1 MSTLRFFNISSLL
14 FSETA
19 HSIPIDVVRE
29 SNLKASC
36 LEGLVGVFVG
46 GTNGVGASTLK
57 EFFECTIRPK
67 AYIVGRNEK
76 NAQELIEEVT
86 GASFNAE
93 CHFIKADVTLLRNVD
108 EVCDQ
113 ILQKEKKLNIL
124 FLSAGFMSMRGRTET
139 SEGLD
144 KKMAINFYSRMRF
157 IYSLMPLLT
166 DAAKQNELSRVLSV
180 LAAGSEGHIRTDDLS
195 LKHNYTVH
203 ACMAH
208 CVVMND
214 FMMEEYA
221 KRYPLTA
228 FSHSYPGTIK
238 SGITNELG
246 GPARLA
252 VKILYAVSSPWI
264 IHLRESGERH
274 FFQITSAMYP
284 PRRGQGGIPI
294 PDGQGVCEGSDGEK
308 GSGAYLLDWD
318 AQSTGDQE
326 ILKPYRESGMGPKIW
341 DHTMEVFRTSLSK
354 KRPAD
359 SPAEP
364 GFRPRPPVGWRAG

>member
-1 MSTLRFFNISSLL
+1 MF
-14 FSETA
+14 
-19 HSIPIDVVRE
+19 D
-29 SNLKASC
+29 
-36 LEGLVGVFVG
+36 VG
-46 GTNGVGASTLK
+46 GTAGIGASTLK
-57 EFFECTIRPK
+57 EFFECTIKPK
-67 AYIVGRNEK
+67 AYIVGRNQK
-76 NAQELIEEVT
+76 NAEELIEEVT
-86 GASFNAE
+86 STSIDAE
-93 CHFIKADVTLLRNVD
+93 CYFIKADVTLLKNVD
-108 EVCDQ
+108 DVCDQ
-113 ILQKEKKLNIL
+113 IMQKEKKINIL

-144 KKMAINFYSRMRF
+144 RKMSVNYYARARF
-157 IYSLMPLLT
+157 IHNLMPLLT
-166 DAAKQNELSRVLSV
+166 DAAKANELSRVLSV

-214 FMMEEYA
+214 FMMEELS
-221 KRYPLTA
+221 KRFPLTA
-228 FSHSYPGTIK
+228 FSHSYPGTVK

-284 PRRGQGGIPI
+284 PRRGSGGVDI
-294 PDGQGVCEGSDGEK
+294 PDGFDICEGSDGEK

-326 ILKPYRESGMGPKIW
+326 ILKPYRENGLGKTIW
-341 DHTMEVFRTSLSK
+341 DHTMEVFRAATSK

-359 SPAEP
+359 SPAEED
-364 GFRPRPPVGWRAG
+364 FRARAPVGWRAG